1 MKKMFVSVTAVMLT
15 SVSVLIAQA
24 TEYAFPTGMSVNL
37 ERDDVPAYKAGSTVV
52 YPVVNYFSVQMP
64 NGDENFV
71 LKNEAGE
78 TLTVSMDGDRYF
90 VDAEIPAG
98 QVVYFGPNADT
109 VAQPIR
115 VMLNGPIN
123 IGHVHFASGSSAL
136 TAETRKALRLVAK
149 EMKDSN
155 LTSAY
160 LVGMTDRSGS
170 ETANLTL
177 SEKRANVA
185 ATYLNKKLA
194 ELGVTNS
201 SVTTEN
207 MGEYL
212 SEKRDGTVNPFDR
225 KVSILI
231 YPTV

>member
-1 MKKMFVSVTAVMLT
+1 MKKIFISVTAAMLT
-15 SVSVLIAQA
+15 SVSALIAQA

-37 ERDDVPAYKAGSTVV
+37 ERDDVPSYKSGSTVV
-52 YPVVNYFSVQMP
+52 YPVVNYFAVQMP
-64 NGDENFV
+64 HGDENFV

-98 QVVYFGPNADT
+98 QVVYFGPNAET

-123 IGHVHFASGSSAL
+123 IGHLHFASGSAAL

-170 ETANLTL
+170 ESANLTL
-177 SEKRANVA
+177 SEKRAAVA
-185 ATYLNKKLA
+185 AAYLNKKLTA
-194 ELGVTNS
+194 LGVTNS
-201 SVTTEN
+201 SITTEN

-212 SEKRDGTVNPFDR
+212 SEKRDGTVNSFDR